1 MNVQEIADNIHA
13 KAMEFTEMVIDK
25 APDKEKYRELL
36 ELDDLY
42 KQDPLAYLVYRSV
55 ASSGLDDGY
64 KVTWFHAEQVAEQIG
79 ADDAKASEVE
89 DAISRLIEMVMS
101 IDLGDGS
108 IVLPLI
114 PLFTTYVDAT
124 GRNIYF
130 ATAHGIG
137 GAFIVKVAEYARGAS
152 SEDS

>member
-1 MNVQEIADNIHA
+1 MNVQQMADEVHA
-13 KAMEFTEMVIDK
+13 KAMDFARAVVDDNID
-25 APDKEKYRELL
+25 AEPYRELM

-42 KQDPLAYLVYRSV
+42 KQDPLAYLVYRAV
-55 ASSGLDDGY
+55 SSTVEDGFTP
-64 KVTWFHAEQVAEQIG
+64 VWFHAEQVAEQIG

-108 IVLPLI
+108 IVIPLI

>member
-1 MNVQEIADNIHA
+1 MNVQEMADEVHA
-13 KAMEFTEMVIDK
+13 KAMEFTRAVVDDNID
-25 APDKEKYRELL
+25 AEPYRELL
-36 ELDDLY
+36 ELGDLY
-42 KQDPLAYLVYRSV
+42 QQDPLAYLVYR
-55 ASSGLDDGY
+55 AISSTVEDGFTP
-64 KVTWFHAEQVAEQIG
+64 VWFHAEQVAEQIG

-89 DAISRLIEMVMS
+89 DAISRLIEMVLS

-137 GAFIVKVAEYARGAS
+137 GALIVQVAEYAREVSGA
-152 SEDS
+152 DS